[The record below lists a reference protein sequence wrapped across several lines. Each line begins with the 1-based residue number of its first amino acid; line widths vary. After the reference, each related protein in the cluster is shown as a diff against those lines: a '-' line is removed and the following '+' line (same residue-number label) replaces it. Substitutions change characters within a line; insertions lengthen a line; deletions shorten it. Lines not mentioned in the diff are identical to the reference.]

1 MKIETCFKKINTK
14 GGRNMF
20 DFLKDMLTVA
30 KTDIDLALLKKDDAG
45 ANTYEGIANEGFL
58 ISKIEDEI
66 TSLDAMNAL
75 KDRID
80 GKEVPEHIGE
90 MITKATMV
98 IEFLRASGY
107 TDDQIQKIGYIC
119 NQLERNGGTVSDHN
133 EISETDIVM
142 AIDAYNKYMASIGCP
157 PKWVINLTDAM
168 SEPAITVENK
178 KEEKKTTSPSKSTKK
193 ASANAKKEPEMV
205 KPFTVPV
212 TAGAK

>member
-1 MKIETCFKKINTK
+1 
-14 GGRNMF
+14 MF
-20 DFLKDMLTVA
+20 NFLKDMLTVA

-45 ANTYEGIANEGFL
+45 ADKYDGIANEGFL

-75 KDRID
+75 KDKIE
-80 GKEVPEHIGE
+80 GKEIPEHIGE

-119 NQLERNGGTVSDHN
+119 NQLERNGGTVSDHH
-133 EISETDIVM
+133 EIDETDIVM

-157 PKWVINLTDAM
+157 PKWVINLADTM
-168 SEPAITVENK
+168 SVPAITAEEK
-178 KEEKKTTSPSKSTKK
+178 KEEKKTSSSSKSTKK
-193 ASANAKKEPEMV
+193 ASTKKEPEMV

-212 TAGAK
+212 SAGAN

>member
-1 MKIETCFKKINTK
+1 
-14 GGRNMF
+14 MF